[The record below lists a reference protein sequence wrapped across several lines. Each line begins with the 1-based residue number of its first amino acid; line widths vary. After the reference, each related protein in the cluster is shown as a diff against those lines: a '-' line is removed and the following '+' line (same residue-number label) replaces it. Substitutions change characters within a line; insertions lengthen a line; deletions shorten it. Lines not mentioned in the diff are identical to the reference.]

1 MPRQLHT
8 MVAEAAALA
17 PALAELTRAS
27 SATISV
33 VCSDALQRMDHD
45 QDRVVEA
52 RLPELQALA
61 EQVQQSRGSL
71 TQIRN
76 ELERFYEK
84 LHTASEHIGKL
95 QDRSNALSEHLSAQE
110 TRASTLTDWIE
121 ASMVPPSVVRLLR
134 DTNVDQELNAWIRA
148 ICRIERTL
156 RALNEYEA
164 TQKDAPSAG
173 SARAQAR
180 TVAEQ
185 CKNLAI
191 SKVFPYLTRL
201 FEPIRTSVTTSLP
214 ILQSSV
220 LLPHHQPLY
229 QFLALHAPRVAI
241 EVQLSY
247 INAARLYYETAF
259 RRYVRELRKILQR
272 WTEPATLTAWAYKQS
287 SPATAQYEPER
298 QQYAHPITDAA
309 AVLACQSEDVN
320 FKASPEH
327 LFHTL
332 ALVFLDTACSEYA
345 FLARFFSGAFDM
357 QEPTYDASAV
367 LSCNMLSLSA
377 EEEQRHESIVTR
389 ESWRQVMEPV
399 MAFLAEFYTAVLA
412 MPGAP
417 VQQLLTMANLMHELL
432 QVARSR
438 RCLIPELESVL
449 MRHLLETWPLVAKSL
464 DTEVDTLKTLTIGP
478 RMGPVPRSA
487 GGGGLLER
495 WTGGL
500 MTTDLMRG
508 GQAADALQKI
518 LSAYTQFF
526 SQVVS
531 LTSTE
536 QHQGMLL
543 GGLGR
548 IHTELARLVREY
560 ATNVYAAHQDG
571 PSPRDMCVSMHAVLS
586 ATPDDTHAHE
596 AAKWAEL
603 AESFSSETQN

>member
-1 MPRQLHT
+1 ME
-8 MVAEAAALA
+8 AEAAALA

-27 SATISV
+27 NATISV

-52 RLPELQALA
+52 RQPELQALA

-71 TQIRN
+71 TQIRT

-110 TRASTLTDWIE
+110 TRASTMTSWIE

-164 TQKDAPSAG
+164 TQKDTPSAG

-180 TVAEQ
+180 AVAEQ

-272 WTEPATLTAWAYKQS
+272 WTEPATLVAWAYKQS

-298 QQYAHPITDAA
+298 
-309 AVLACQSEDVN
+309 
-320 FKASPEH
+320 
-327 LFHTL
+327 
-332 ALVFLDTACSEYA
+332 
-345 FLARFFSGAFDM
+345 
-357 QEPTYDASAV
+357 
-367 LSCNMLSLSA
+367 LSL
-377 EEEQRHESIVTR
+377 
-389 ESWRQVMEPV
+389 
-399 MAFLAEFYTAVLA
+399 
-412 MPGAP
+412 
-417 VQQLLTMANLMHELL
+417 
-432 QVARSR
+432 
-438 RCLIPELESVL
+438 
-449 MRHLLETWPLVAKSL
+449 
-464 DTEVDTLKTLTIGP
+464 
-478 RMGPVPRSA
+478 
-487 GGGGLLER
+487 
-495 WTGGL
+495 
-500 MTTDLMRG
+500 
-508 GQAADALQKI
+508 
-518 LSAYTQFF
+518 
-526 SQVVS
+526 
-531 LTSTE
+531 
-536 QHQGMLL
+536 
-543 GGLGR
+543 
-548 IHTELARLVREY
+548 IHI
-560 ATNVYAAHQDG
+560 
-571 PSPRDMCVSMHAVLS
+571 
-586 ATPDDTHAHE
+586 
-596 AAKWAEL
+596 
-603 AESFSSETQN
+603 

>member
-1 MPRQLHT
+1 MEAE
-8 MVAEAAALA
+8 VAAIA
-17 PALAELTRAS
+17 PVLAELTRTS
-27 SATISV
+27 GTNISV

-45 QDRVVEA
+45 QDRVMEA

-71 TQIRN
+71 TQIRG

-95 QDRSNALSEHLSAQE
+95 QDRSNALSEHLAEQE
-110 TRASTLTDWIE
+110 TRASTLTNWIE
-121 ASMVPPSVVRLLR
+121 ASIVPPSIVRLLR
-134 DTNVDQELNAWIRA
+134 DTNVEQELNAWVRA
-148 ICRIERTL
+148 ICRIEHTL

-164 TQKDAPSAG
+164 TQNDTPPAG

-180 TVAEQ
+180 AVAEQ

-191 SKVFPYLTRL
+191 SKVYPYLTRL

-220 LLPHHQPLY
+220 LLPYHQPLY

-247 INAARLYYETAF
+247 VNAARLYYETAF
-259 RRYVRELRKILQR
+259 RRYVRELRRILQR
-272 WTEPATLTAWAYKQS
+272 WTEPATLVAWAYKQS

-298 QQYAHPITDAA
+298 QQYAHPLTDAA

-332 ALVFLDTACSEYA
+332 ALVFLDTACTEYA
-345 FLARFFSGAFDM
+345 FLARFFSGVSDM
-357 QEPTYDASAV
+357 REPTYDASAV

-377 EEEQRHESIVTR
+377 DEEQRHESIVTR
-389 ESWRQVMEPV
+389 ESWRQVMEPA
-399 MAFLAEFYTAVLA
+399 MAFFAEFHTAVLS
-412 MPGAP
+412 MTGAP
-417 VQQLLTMANLMHELL
+417 VQQLLTMANLTHELL

-449 MRHLLETWPLVAKSL
+449 MRHVLETWPLVAKNL
-464 DTEVDTLKTLTIGP
+464 DTEVDALKAITIGSRIGPAP
-478 RMGPVPRSA
+478 RPS
-487 GGGGLLER
+487 GGGSLLER
-495 WTGGL
+495 WSGGL
-500 MTTDLMRG
+500 LATDLTRS
-508 GQAADALQKI
+508 GQTADALQKI

-531 LTSTE
+531 LTGTE

-548 IHTELARLVREY
+548 VHTEIERLVREY
-560 ATNVYAAHQDG
+560 AKNVYATHQDG
-571 PSPRDMCVSMHAVLS
+571 PSPRDICVSMHAVLS
-586 ATPDDTHAHE
+586 ATPDDTHMHE
-596 AAKWAEL
+596 AAKWAGL
-603 AESFSSETQN
+603 ADSISSET